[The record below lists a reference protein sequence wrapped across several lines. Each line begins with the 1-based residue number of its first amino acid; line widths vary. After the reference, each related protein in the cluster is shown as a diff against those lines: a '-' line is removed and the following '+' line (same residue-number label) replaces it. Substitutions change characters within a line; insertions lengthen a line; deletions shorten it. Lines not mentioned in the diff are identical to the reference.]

1 MKRMQKYF
9 LAIIPP
15 AHVQEHCLDLKN
27 EIKEKYQVKYALK
40 SPAHVTLKMPF
51 SYNEAKEKDLI
62 SKLSIFL
69 STVQPFSVNVG
80 GVGAFGRRVIYLKV
94 QKTEPLVKLQQELKG
109 FCRRELNLVEEL
121 SDRNFEPHMTVAYK
135 DLKDQYFDAILD
147 LAEQSAVS
155 GELFV
160 GAIHLL
166 KRIEGR
172 WVSNGQMRLGRLI
185 RFD

>member
-9 LAIIPP
+9 LAIIPSV
-15 AHVQEHCLDLKN
+15 HVQEHCLDLKN

-69 STVQPFSVNVG
+69 STAQPFSVNVG
-80 GVGAFGRRVIYLKV
+80 GVGVFGRRVIYLKI
-94 QKTEPLVKLQQELKG
+94 QKTEPLVKLQQELKV

-135 DLKDQYFDAILD
+135 DLKEQYIEPIL
-147 LAEQSAVS
+147 
-155 GELFV
+155 ELV
-160 GAIHLL
+160 KKGGLDEMCLVDRVHLL
-166 KRIEGR
+166 KRVEGT
-172 WVSNGQMRLGRLI
+172 WVSCAQMRLA
-185 RFD
+185 DVVE